1 MNRYW
6 RAASSQRL
14 NKMKKLDILYEDNHI
29 IAVNKSS
36 SDIVQGD
43 KTGDETLSDRVKAYI
58 KKKYDK
64 PGDVFL
70 GVVHRLDRPVSGVV
84 IFARTSKALSR
95 LNKMFQEKTIKKTY
109 WALVAELP
117 TEDSGRLVH
126 HILKN
131 SEKNKSYAFPKPR
144 NGSKEAILNYRLVSG
159 LKNYYML
166 EVDLETGRHHQIRCQ
181 LAKIGCPI
189 RGDLKYGFPRSN
201 KDGSISLHARKI
213 EFEHPVKKEPI
224 TIIARTP
231 ETENLWKEFRNVN
244 G

>member
-1 MNRYW
+1 
-6 RAASSQRL
+6 
-14 NKMKKLDILYEDNHI
+14 MKKLDILFEDNHI
-29 IAVNKSS
+29 IAINKSS

-43 KTGDETLSDRVKAYI
+43 KTGDETLSDRVKEYI
-58 KKKYDK
+58 KRKYKK

-84 IFARTSKALSR
+84 LFARTSKALSR
-95 LNKMFQEKTIKKTY
+95 LNKMFQDKEIKKTY
-109 WALVAELP
+109 WAIVAELP
-117 TEDSGRLVH
+117 KEDQGRVVH

-144 NGSKEAILNYRLVSG
+144 MGTKEAILNYRLVSG
-159 LKNYYML
+159 LKNSYML

-201 KDGSISLHARKI
+201 KGGGISLHARQI
-213 EFEHPVKKEPI
+213 EFIHPVKKEPVII
-224 TIIARTP
+224 TAPTP
-231 ETENLWKEFRNVN
+231 QDENIWKEFSNVN
-244 G
+244 ER

>member
-1 MNRYW
+1 
-6 RAASSQRL
+6 
-14 NKMKKLDILYEDNHI
+14 MKRLDILFEDNHI
-29 IAVNKSS
+29 IAINKST

-43 KTGDETLSDRVKAYI
+43 KTGDETLSDRVKEYI
-58 KKKYDK
+58 KRKYKK

-84 IFARTSKALSR
+84 LFARTSKALTR
-95 LNKMFQEKTIKKTY
+95 LNKLFQENQIKKTY
-109 WALVAELP
+109 WAIVGELP
-117 TEDSGRLVH
+117 KEDQGRLVH

-144 NGSKEAILNYRLVSG
+144 KGSKEAILNYRLISG
-159 LKNYYML
+159 LKNSYML

-201 KDGSISLHARKI
+201 KLGGISLHARKI
-213 EFEHPVKKEPI
+213 EFIHPVKKEPI
-224 TIIARTP
+224 TIIAPTP
-231 ETENLWKEFRNVN
+231 ELENIWKEFSNVN
-244 G
+244 R